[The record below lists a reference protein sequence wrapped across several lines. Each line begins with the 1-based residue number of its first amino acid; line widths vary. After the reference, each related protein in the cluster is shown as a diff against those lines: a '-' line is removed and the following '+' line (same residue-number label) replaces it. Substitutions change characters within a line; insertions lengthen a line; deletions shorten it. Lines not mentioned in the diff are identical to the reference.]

1 MNNSDSEHRNIAN
14 SPFQFLVWITF
25 ISIVI
30 DFFVIRFFYNQLLA
44 NQLLPQEAKYE
55 LMRYIVV
62 VCLFGLVFVI
72 TERKRTS
79 FIFLYSFTLFMM
91 AALTRYKGHNS
102 ILFAV
107 GYTALIAFISKFFSN
122 LSQFNRI
129 LLGAIGLLFITPIT
143 RGYDLRLQLSLI
155 ALAIFVIVNKV
166 IVLVTNRMVDKEK
179 SSLQQAYNICAP
191 HLVIFFM
198 ALVWI

>member
-1 MNNSDSEHRNIAN
+1 MIQENLDIKINRRYNSIMNNSDSEHRHIA
-14 SPFQFLVWITF
+14 ITF
-25 ISIVI
+25 INIVI

-72 TERKRTS
+72 TKHKRTS

-91 AALTRYKGHNS
+91 AALTRYKDENS

-122 LSQFNRI
+122 LSQLNRI
-129 LLGAIGLLFITPIT
+129 SLSAIGLLFITPIT

-166 IVLVTNRMVDKEK
+166 VVLRTADLLHAM
-179 SSLQQAYNICAP
+179 QALYQ
-191 HLVIFFM
+191 LS
-198 ALVWI
+198 